1 MNCSVNSFYWGWNEF
16 LVIEKKNLRMA
27 SDMALMEKQNKRH
40 FSDLSEQATSEN
52 ERVKNILRRR
62 IDQKIDNLSQA

>member
-1 MNCSVNSFYWGWNEF
+1 
-16 LVIEKKNLRMA
+16 MA
-27 SDMALMEKQNKRH
+27 GDMALMEKQNKRH

-62 IDQKIDNLSQA
+62 IDQKMDNLSQA